1 MVLQRR
7 VIDLFYEVPS
17 EHPAMSST
25 WSARVLLP
33 ITLFGIAVFGI
44 SGAVHAEGACPPG
57 SYPIGG
63 QGVQGCAPI
72 PAGGKAEGSG
82 PRATG
87 RWLKTW
93 GAIALSSEG
102 ASGAATGRLTKAAAS
117 RDAEAVCVSSG
128 GASCKVAFTYK
139 NQCAAA
145 SVPTTGDGGTSFGR
159 GATVEIAEKISLDL
173 CAKGGGVGCRKI
185 YSACAE
191 PQFESF

>member
-1 MVLQRR
+1 
-7 VIDLFYEVPS
+7 
-17 EHPAMSST
+17 MSST

-33 ITLFGIAVFGI
+33 VTLCGFAVLGI
-44 SGAVHAEGACPPG
+44 SGLARAEGACPPG

-72 PAGGKAEGSG
+72 STGAGGAASG

-93 GAIALSSEG
+93 GAIALSTEG

-128 GASCKVAFTYK
+128 GTSCKVAFTYK
-139 NQCAAA
+139 NQCAVA
-145 SVPTTGDGGTSFGR
+145 SVPTTGSGGTSFGR
-159 GATVEIAEKISLDL
+159 GATVEIAAKISLDL
-173 CAKGGGVGCRKI
+173 CAKGGGVGCKKI

-191 PQFESF
+191 PKFESF

>member
-1 MVLQRR
+1 MIRVLI
-7 VIDLFYEVPS
+7 VLVGL
-17 EHPAMSST
+17 
-25 WSARVLLP
+25 VLLP
-33 ITLFGIAVFGI
+33 VTAI
-44 SGAVHAEGACPPG
+44 AEGRCPP
-57 SYPIGG
+57 
-63 QGVQGCAPI
+63 VA
-72 PAGGKAEGSG
+72 
-82 PRATG
+82 R
-87 RWLKTW
+87 
-93 GAIALSSEG
+93 
-102 ASGAATGRLTKAAAS
+102 GAATGRLTKAAAS

-128 GASCKVAFTYK
+128 GAPCKVAFTYK